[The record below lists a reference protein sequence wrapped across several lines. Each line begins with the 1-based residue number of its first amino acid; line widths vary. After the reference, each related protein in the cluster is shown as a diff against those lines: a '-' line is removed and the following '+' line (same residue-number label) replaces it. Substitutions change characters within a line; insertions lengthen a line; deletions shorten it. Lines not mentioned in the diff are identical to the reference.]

1 MAKKYLVGENV
12 AFTSEGN
19 IFKTGDEISKRFFSD
34 AIYFDKLLMEGKI
47 ISVDKDEAKAE
58 KKAEKEAE
66 KEAKAEQK
74 AEEKKEKE
82 ESKEEK
88 KSEKDSD
95 FESKKS
101 KGKK

>member
-58 KKAEKEAE
+58 KKAEKEA
-66 KEAKAEQK
+66 KAEQK